1 MRALLLAIA
10 LLAPLEQMDLEVQ
23 RAVQASRA
31 PWLEPVMRAASG
43 VGRPANVLGALLAIA
58 LFDATAGPAT
68 ARLALAALLPTN
80 LVVEGLKLA
89 VDRPRPDGEHKRS
102 NASFPSSHAANAA
115 AIAWIFSRRW
125 RRLAPAFWAAALL
138 VAWSRVYLDR
148 HYLSDVLAGLAIG
161 MTCAW
166 LAPRIGRRWGLA
178 PPAPGGA
185 SAESG

>member
-138 VAWSRVYLDR
+138 VAWSRIYLDR

-166 LAPRIGRRWGLA
+166 LAPRIGRRWGAA